1 MTVQLFFLSRSN
13 VFLYSVVFAL
23 ILKTF
28 FPFRFLTLCT
38 KWLLDADLFFVSK
51 SMFVKSFKVHWTLS
65 LHKSETNFLF
75 DLFSYYKN
83 FFDCR
88 TVRFFFE
95 SLFQKAIWIL
105 DGLFFFFSF
114 FFFISSKFL
123 YLLFDDLNLFLN
135 QRRIF
140 FFGKV
145 GFFSFVWRIF
155 YTKNLFVFS
164 FFGRKNL
171 VLVSL
176 LAAFSTLHNKGVFA
190 YNNIPFWYV
199 SCGRCKIET
208 STAMVDFWHL
218 FWSMH
223 LVLLVTKVLVL
234 FRFFVDNDFCCF
246 WKSDSFP
253 TFCNWYLLPF
263 LFFCCWCY
271 FDYFLT
277 LHSCFSGFPLLV

>member
-1 MTVQLFFLSRSN
+1 MSHSPLFLW
-13 VFLYSVVFAL
+13 
-23 ILKTF
+23 I
-28 FPFRFLTLCT
+28 
-38 KWLLDADLFFVSK
+38 FVSK
-51 SMFVKSFKVHWTLS
+51 S
-65 LHKSETNFLF
+65 
-75 DLFSYYKN
+75 DLDF
-83 FFDCR
+83 R
-88 TVRFFFE
+88 
-95 SLFQKAIWIL
+95 WIVF
-105 DGLFFFFSF
+105 LFFFLLNSCICFLMIWTF
-114 FFFISSKFL
+114 FWTKEGYFFWKSW
-123 YLLFDDLNLFLN
+123 LLFLCLKDFL
-135 QRRIF
+135 
-140 FFGKV
+140 
-145 GFFSFVWRIF
+145 IF

-271 FDYFLT
+271 FDHFLT
-277 LHSCFSGFPLLV
+277 LHSCFSGFPLSV